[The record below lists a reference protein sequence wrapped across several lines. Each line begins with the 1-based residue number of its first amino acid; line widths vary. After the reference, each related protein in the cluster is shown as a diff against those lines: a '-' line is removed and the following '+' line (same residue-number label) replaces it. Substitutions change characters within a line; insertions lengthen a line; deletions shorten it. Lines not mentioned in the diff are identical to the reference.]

1 MIIVENNVDRA
12 STAMDI
18 FQAALADTEDFTG
31 GIAVEGTSYLSLFTI
46 SELDMDLY
54 SVTDFLIDSESGKL
68 ISVDEEMSD
77 VYSLE
82 DTLSVISSRLGF
94 IEY

>member
-94 IEY
+94 IED